1 MDEDLKMLIDFLEL
15 LIGLNEEDQNSL
27 LQAALLLC
35 EEETILN

>member
-15 LIGLNEEDQNSL
+15 LIGLNEEEQNFL